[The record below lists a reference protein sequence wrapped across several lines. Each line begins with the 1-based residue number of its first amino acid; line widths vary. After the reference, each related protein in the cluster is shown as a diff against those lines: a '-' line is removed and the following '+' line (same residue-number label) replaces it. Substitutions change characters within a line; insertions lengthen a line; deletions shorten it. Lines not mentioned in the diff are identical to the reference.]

1 MTYEQQRAKERE
13 LAAMRKR
20 RIQRRNNCIA
30 WLILIGGVLV
40 VFALGTLFGWHL
52 TSHAQKGQ
60 ATPTS
65 TVQPYIKDY
74 NEQPTTKVLELTNAT
89 KTAKGVP
96 GLSLDYDIQ
105 KAMYDCCQKYD
116 VPFALALAV
125 AEKESGF
132 NLDAESKTDDHGI
145 MQINRCNFEYLRNKG
160 IDPLTYEGNI
170 EAGIMLL
177 GENLTLYSDEELAV
191 MAYNCGRTGAKRLW
205 DAGTYSTAYSR
216 AVMELYEKWLGI
228 LEDQ

>member
-65 TVQPYIKDY
+65 T
-74 NEQPTTKVLELTNAT
+74 
-89 KTAKGVP
+89 
-96 GLSLDYDIQ
+96 
-105 KAMYDCCQKYD
+105 
-116 VPFALALAV
+116 
-125 AEKESGF
+125 
-132 NLDAESKTDDHGI
+132 
-145 MQINRCNFEYLRNKG
+145 
-160 IDPLTYEGNI
+160 
-170 EAGIMLL
+170 
-177 GENLTLYSDEELAV
+177 
-191 MAYNCGRTGAKRLW
+191 
-205 DAGTYSTAYSR
+205 AYSR
-216 AVMELYEKWLGI
+216 AVMELYEKWLGV
-228 LEDQ
+228 LEVQQ